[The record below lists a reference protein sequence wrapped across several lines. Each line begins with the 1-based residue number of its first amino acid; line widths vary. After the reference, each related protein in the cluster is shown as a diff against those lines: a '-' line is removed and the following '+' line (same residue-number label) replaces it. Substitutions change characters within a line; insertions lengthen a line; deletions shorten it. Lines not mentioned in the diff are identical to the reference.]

1 MSLIVATSKLE
12 ENTQIIS
19 SENPSNFTNFFR
31 SPIQV
36 EPNSEIA
43 VESVKI
49 NRTPNIHIK
58 GSAYFYHYFGQ
69 KNDESDDKIYQ
80 IEAPRR
86 IQLDEGTYNIDDYK
100 TQIQTKLN
108 QCYAHPSIFGNA
120 SVLINTTAT
129 GEENGLQIK
138 FVQRTSGS
146 GLNKADDLVKN
157 SYYNLA
163 RPNENNGSLSDAFTY
178 NPATGIFDRTALNDN
193 SLNDTQAVGLLKGR
207 PFSNAGGKMT
217 VGSLANASATYW
229 KIGLS
234 RPHVQYEVVNSDG
247 SRTVNNLYPDGYKES
262 NNYRYHTGV
271 STTRGAEHYDFTV
284 QCKTGT
290 GVNDGLRI
298 FCSMN
303 RGDETAGAVLAG
315 RTWGMYEMKYWE
327 SGGVH
332 TGGPMTSAAFYA
344 SFDRIRFESD
354 GTYISVFAGD
364 KGKGTYQQLM
374 GPNLSKD
381 VDKCFKPIGDTTYAL
396 YPQINIGSGDVE
408 ITQYESEFTDAT
420 YLFPEYNA
428 TDAQV
433 GITGPRQYTPGSDF
447 YSNNRVPSSHLVNL
461 QNGTDIK
468 LFNNVNNVRTEPGA
482 TKTIDG
488 SVSYRNYFSAGAL
501 ATHFQPNGFNASGG
515 VVLDHVLIANKY
527 RIPQV
532 EDYLLSNQRF
542 PNMSQALG
550 YRDRAIM
557 SQDQGS
563 TDGYVSGS
571 GTNTV
576 TFNSP
581 SEIEKAPISAFIRI
595 PNLTHQSFNGAQSS
609 LSKIL
614 YQVPQFSNDGRQYG
628 PLYFA
633 PGEKT
638 YIDLKNPAK
647 MLLNS
652 LQVQLVGSDEK
663 ELQTLCGTTQVVF
676 HIRQKR

>member
-12 ENTQIIS
+12 ENTQNIS

-31 SPIQV
+31 SPIHV

-58 GSAYFYHYFGQ
+58 GSSYFCHYFGQ
-69 KNDESDDKIYQ
+69 KNDETDDKIYQ

-100 TQIQTKLN
+100 TQIESKLN
-108 QCYAHPSIFGNA
+108 KCYGHPSIFGNA
-120 SVLINTTAT
+120 SVSINTST
-129 GEENGLQIK
+129 GGAENGLQIK

-146 GLNKADDLVKN
+146 GSDKADDLVKN

-163 RPNENNGSLSDAFTY
+163 RPDKNNGSLSDGFTY
-178 NPATGIFDRTALNDN
+178 TPASGIFNRTAAN
-193 SLNDTQAVGLLKGR
+193 SDSLSDTQAVGILKGR
-207 PFSNAGGKMT
+207 PFSNAGGRMT

-229 KIGLS
+229 KVGLS
-234 RPHVQYEVVNSDG
+234 RPHVQYEVLESNG
-247 SRTVNNLYPDGYKES
+247 SRTVNNLYPDGYQKS
-262 NNYRYHTGV
+262 NNYRYHTGRTV
-271 STTRGAEHYDFTV
+271 SRGDEHYDFTV
-284 QCKTGT
+284 QCKSASGTGT
-290 GVNDGLRI
+290 NDGLRI

-303 RGDETAGAVLAG
+303 RGGATAEGLSK
-315 RTWGMYEMKYWE
+315 TWAMYEMKYWE

-332 TGGPMTSAAFYA
+332 SGGPMTSSAFYA

-354 GTYISVFAGD
+354 GTFISVFGGD
-364 KGKGTYQQLM
+364 KGAATFQQLM

-408 ITQYESEFTDAT
+408 ITQYESELSDDT

-428 TDAQV
+428 SDASV

-461 QNGTDIK
+461 ANGTDIQ
-468 LFNNVNNVRTEPGA
+468 LFNNVNDVITEPGS
-482 TKTIDG
+482 TKTID
-488 SVSYRNYFSAGAL
+488 SSISYRNYFSEGAIT
-501 ATHFQPNGFNASGG
+501 THFQPNGFNASGG

-527 RIPQV
+527 TVPQV
-532 EDYLLSNQRF
+532 EDYLLFNQRF
-542 PNMSQALG
+542 PNMSLALG

-576 TFNSP
+576 TFSSP
-581 SEIEKAPISAFIRI
+581 SEIEKAPISAFVRI
-595 PNLTHQSFNGAQSS
+595 PNLTHQSFNGAQSG

-638 YIDLKNPAK
+638 YIDLKNPTATI
-647 MLLNS
+647 LNA

-663 ELQTLCGTTQVVF
+663 ELKSLNGTTQVVF